1 MSSKQMKTHDE
12 NRGSDFKMENEP
24 EEGEIVDDYDL
35 IVSSDE
41 ELSMR
46 RRIRELEAENEEIE
60 QITVISR
67 GFADKIRK
75 FLIIFNKYTK
85 QGGR

>member
-1 MSSKQMKTHDE
+1 MSRKDMKNFNNYREGH
-12 NRGSDFKMENEP
+12 FKVENEP

-46 RRIRELEAENEEIE
+46 QRIRELEAENEEIE
-60 QITVISR
+60 QIAVISR
-67 GFADKIRK
+67 SYVDKISK
-75 FLIIFNKYTK
+75 CLM
-85 QGGR
+85 

>member
-1 MSSKQMKTHDE
+1 MSSKQMKTHIE
-12 NRGSDFKMENEP
+12 NRGSGFKMENEP
-24 EEGEIVDDYDL
+24 EEGEIIDDYDL

-60 QITVISR
+60 QISVISR
-67 GFADKIRK
+67 GYGDEIRK
-75 FLIIFNKYTK
+75 FLILFNKYIK
-85 QGGR
+85 QGGG